1 MVSQVLY
8 RKWRPQTLAG
18 VVGQEHVTRTLINA
32 LAQGRVAHAYLFC
45 GPRGT
50 GKTSTARILAKAVNC
65 ARNGKGE
72 PCNQCPQCL
81 AVGLGNALDLIEID
95 AASNRGIDEVRDL
108 RERVNYL
115 PAESPFKVYIVDEV
129 HMMTT
134 PAFNALLKILEEPR
148 GTLYLS
154 SPPPKPTGSPSP
166 SYPAASASTSGV
178 SAKAPS
184 RAGSRNSAR
193 TRA

>member
-1 MVSQVLY
+1 M
-8 RKWRPQTLAG
+8 
-18 VVGQEHVTRTLINA
+18 
-32 LAQGRVAHAYLFC
+32 
-45 GPRGT
+45 
-50 GKTSTARILAKAVNC
+50 
-65 ARNGKGE
+65 
-72 PCNQCPQCL
+72 
-81 AVGLGNALDLIEID
+81 
-95 AASNRGIDEVRDL
+95 RDL

-134 PAFNALLKILEEPR
+134 PAFNALLKILEEPPR
-148 GTLYLS
+148 HVIFILATTEAHRL
-154 SPPPKPTGSPSP
+154 PSP
-166 SYPAASASTSGV
+166 SYPDASASTSGV